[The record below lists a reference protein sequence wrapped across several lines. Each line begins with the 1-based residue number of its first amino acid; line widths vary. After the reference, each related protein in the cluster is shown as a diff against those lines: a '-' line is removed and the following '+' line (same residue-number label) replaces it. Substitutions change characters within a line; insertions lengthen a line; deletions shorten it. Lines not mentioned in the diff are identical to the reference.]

1 MVIPRALLFPSDLA
15 QLTLTTIIGR
25 DDGASVHEG
34 VPILSYLAPVSLT
47 YSEDGALDTF

>member
-15 QLTLTTIIGR
+15 QLTMIVGR

-34 VPILSYLAPVSLT
+34 SAD
-47 YSEDGALDTF
+47 SELLGFREPNIC